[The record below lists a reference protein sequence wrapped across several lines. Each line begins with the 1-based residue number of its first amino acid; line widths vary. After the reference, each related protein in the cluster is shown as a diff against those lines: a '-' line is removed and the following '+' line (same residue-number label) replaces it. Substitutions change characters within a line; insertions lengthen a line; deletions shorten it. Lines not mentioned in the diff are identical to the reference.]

1 MSNAYSAINLAY
13 LNSTLPENEKF
24 KIFLTNHSIDQ
35 EIEGLINENDRT
47 IIIQKGEGEEECKHS
62 GEISWDALLLD
73 NGLPYVS
80 EDVGNTIVSE
90 IIKSKNKQD
99 GLAINIL
106 GLDSNILVKISDAEK
121 YKEIFSFKN
130 LFKKYKNTYTKYS
143 PPNYPHRYEYN
154 KTEDL
159 YTITKVYS
167 YGAAMLFTLI
177 RKNLSKSSTIKSLI
191 NNATGLSRAKSDV
204 ITSPFDSHI
213 SLLTM
218 FENDDSIRYQ
228 ELMNAL
234 DHKAFGFERI
244 IKNNKW
250 EFIDKKL
257 GKTVDKKEFYEFCK
271 DLDPLVLR
279 TSRFWIS

>member
-1 MSNAYSAINLAY
+1 
-13 LNSTLPENEKF
+13 
-24 KIFLTNHSIDQ
+24 
-35 EIEGLINENDRT
+35 
-47 IIIQKGEGEEECKHS
+47 
-62 GEISWDALLLD
+62 
-73 NGLPYVS
+73 
-80 EDVGNTIVSE
+80 
-90 IIKSKNKQD
+90 
-99 GLAINIL
+99 
-106 GLDSNILVKISDAEK
+106 
-121 YKEIFSFKN
+121 
-130 LFKKYKNTYTKYS
+130 
-143 PPNYPHRYEYN
+143 
-154 KTEDL
+154 
-159 YTITKVYS
+159 VYS